1 MLRVLLLCVWCA
13 ACGVLRVLLLCVWC
27 AACIVVVRI
36 DSVLSIQVKVKV
48 VNCRNSIDD
57 YITILIIIHSILIN
71 VHLQH

>member
-1 MLRVLLLCVWCA
+1 MVCCVYCRC
-13 ACGVLRVLLLCVWC
+13 ACGVLRGLLLCVWC

-36 DSVLSIQVKVKV
+36 GRVLSIEVKVKV